1 MKTNTKLKSI
11 KRKESFW
18 KLFYATFKEQK
29 EFFWELYYDIFKK
42 QIMIAIGCVI
52 QISLFSGFFYVL
64 CKIYGEENFFASSI
78 LAILAMTVEIVG
90 ILLIWTVIKLLHMCY
105 RSLSLINR
113 LTYIPLTFEE
123 MKAVGIDVDSNKGIE
138 KIVAEIIYFL
148 AENILCEKTIEE
160 AYEGRWIFSNVKF
173 AFYNKCEE
181 IKSLIPYMEI
191 IKNLAN
197 YDELQE
203 IVSLPINDENKE
215 TIIEK
220 ITEFLHNENKNDH
233 SIG

>member
-1 MKTNTKLKSI
+1 MKTNTKLKNI

-18 KLFYATFKEQK
+18 KLFYATFKEQI
-29 EFFWELYYDIFKK
+29 EF
-42 QIMIAIGCVI
+42 AIGCI
-52 QISLFSGFFYVL
+52 ILICLFGGNFYAL
-64 CKIYGEENFFASSI
+64 RKIYCEEDFFALSI
-78 LAILAMTVEIVG
+78 LVIFAMAVEIVG
-90 ILLIWTVIKLLHMCY
+90 ILLIWAVIELLHICY

-123 MKAVGIDVDSNKGIE
+123 MKAVGINVDSNKRIE

-173 AFYNKCEE
+173 AFYNKCKE

>member
-1 MKTNTKLKSI
+1 MKTNTKLKNI

-18 KLFYATFKEQK
+18 ELFYDTFKEQI
-29 EFFWELYYDIFKK
+29 EF
-42 QIMIAIGCVI
+42 AIGCI
-52 QISLFSGFFYVL
+52 ILICSFGGNFYAL
-64 CKIYGEENFFASSI
+64 RKIYCKEDIFALSTF
-78 LAILAMTVEIVG
+78 AILAMIVEIVG
-90 ILLIWTVIKLLHMCY
+90 ILLIWAVIELLHICY

-123 MKAVGIDVDSNKGIE
+123 MKAVGINVDSNKGIE

>member
-1 MKTNTKLKSI
+1 MLSARYI
-11 KRKESFW
+11 V
-18 KLFYATFKEQK
+18 
-29 EFFWELYYDIFKK
+29 KK
-42 QIMIAIGCVI
+42 I
-52 QISLFSGFFYVL
+52 
-64 CKIYGEENFFASSI
+64 FFALSI
-78 LAILAMTVEIVG
+78 LVIFAMAVEIVG
-90 ILLIWTVIKLLHMCY
+90 ILLIWAVIELLHICY

-123 MKAVGIDVDSNKGIE
+123 MKAVGINVDSNKGIE

>member
-1 MKTNTKLKSI
+1 M
-11 KRKESFW
+11 
-18 KLFYATFKEQK
+18 FYATFKEQI
-29 EFFWELYYDIFKK
+29 EF
-42 QIMIAIGCVI
+42 AIGCI
-52 QISLFSGFFYVL
+52 ILICLFGENFYIL
-64 CKIYGEENFFASSI
+64 YKIYGEKNSFALSI
-78 LAILAMTVEIVG
+78 LVILAMIVEIVG
-90 ILLIWTVIKLLHMCY
+90 ILLIWTVIELLHMCY

-181 IKSLIPYMEI
+181 IESLIPYMEI

-203 IVSLPINDENKE
+203 IASLPINDENKE
-215 TIIEK
+215 TIIKK
-220 ITEFLHNENKNDH
+220 IAEFLHNENKNDH

>member
-1 MKTNTKLKSI
+1 MKTNTKLKNI

-18 KLFYATFKEQK
+18 ELFYDTFKE
-29 EFFWELYYDIFKK
+29 
-42 QIMIAIGCVI
+42 QIMIAIVTAIGCVI
-52 QISLFSGFFYVL
+52 LISLFSGNFYVL
-64 CKIYGEENFFASSI
+64 CKIYSKEDIYVLVSF
-78 LAILAMTVEIVG
+78 AILAMIVEIVG
-90 ILLIWTVIKLLHMCY
+90 ILLIWIVIELLYMCY

-113 LTYIPLTFEE
+113 LTYIPLTFKE

-148 AENILCEKTIEE
+148 AENILCEKTIEK

-173 AFYNKCEE
+173 VFYNKCEE

-215 TIIEK
+215 TIIKK
-220 ITEFLHNENKNDH
+220 IAEFLHNENKNEY